1 MPMII
6 EDKKILQEISTTKNL
21 TLSSIKN
28 YECAMR
34 QYTTYNQMS
43 MTELIQEAELKEEEL
58 RERSAIKLVP
68 EEYESDYKVTGTER
82 ITGKRA

>member
-1 MPMII
+1 MII
-6 EDKKILQEISTTKNL
+6 EDKKILQEIRQSKNL

-43 MTELIQEAELKEEEL
+43 MYELIREAEKEEE
-58 RERSAIKLVP
+58 
-68 EEYESDYKVTGTER
+68 TGVRCKQKHSLTR
-82 ITGKRA
+82 D